1 VLTDKL
7 KDRFDFPPDGLTRA
21 LQRHHEP
28 VPADFTDK
36 VLIKLRQAQEQKILA
51 RVVLQER
58 LALAGCVIFSCI
70 AILAT
75 TVFPEITEVIFQS
88 IAKIVTQQGEGLADR
103 IPQTIIAFSADWQTY
118 MILVGG
124 IGLAV
129 YSLIELFFGNGL
141 KTTQSHK

>member
-1 VLTDKL
+1 MDKL
-7 KDRFDFPPDGLTRA
+7 KDRFYFPPDGLTRA
-21 LQRHHEP
+21 LQRHREP
-28 VPADFTDK
+28 VPADFTAK
-36 VLIKLRQAQEQKILA
+36 VLRKLRQAQEQKVLA

-88 IAKIVTQQGEGLADR
+88 IAKIVTLQGEALADR

-118 MILVGG
+118 TILVLALGFAAYNI
-124 IGLAV
+124 IGL
-129 YSLIELFFGNGL
+129 FRHDNL
-141 KTTQSHK
+141 KTA

>member
-1 VLTDKL
+1 MDES
-7 KDRFDFPPDGLTRA
+7 KDRFDSELNGLTRA
-21 LQRHHEP
+21 LQRHREP

-36 VLIKLRQAQEQKILA
+36 VLRKLSQAQEQKILA

-75 TVFPEITEVIFQS
+75 IVFPEITEVILQS
-88 IAKIVTQQGEGLADR
+88 IAKIVTLQGEALADR
-103 IPQTIIAFSADWQTY
+103 ISQTIIAFSADWQTY

-124 IGLAV
+124 MGLAV
-129 YSLIELFFGNGL
+129 YSLIKLFFDNNL
-141 KTTQSHK
+141 KTT